1 MAGSLCGWIKSLP
14 DYRCGR
20 KTRHKQAS
28 VILLALLGI
37 LAGKMTYR
45 SIRRWAVRNQRSLR
59 LYIELNGGIPS
70 VSTFSRILGKLDPA
84 LFEMAF
90 IGWMADVI
98 NTNEKH
104 LAVDG
109 KAILAAT
116 SRVSGGSTPYV
127 LNAIETETK
136 LVVGV
141 RAIPEK
147 SCEQTQIPELL
158 NTMGISGSIVTIDAL
173 GTTPKIA
180 GTILK
185 LGGHFVLQVKKNQPE
200 LYKDIMYQFD
210 CLTVEKEEDVGAFE
224 KHYRDAYTK
233 HQTRVKNRDRQEYR
247 MMEAFTEAGEVRDFW
262 KKTSCL
268 GSIGRL
274 TQVRI
279 KKTRSQDGEDTTP
292 DLENFLKNESHGQKA
307 ASSGDEADTPVQR
320 IGLISDIPVNAEQL
334 SKYKRDHWLV
344 ENSLHYILDETY
356 LEDKSTIRRGMAVM
370 SVIRKIAYNII
381 RIIAQKTDRMKE
393 LFRVIYE
400 EVVGNWEIALEY
412 IFRPVAIS

>member
-1 MAGSLCGWIKSLP
+1 ML
-14 DYRCGR
+14 
-20 KTRHKQAS
+20 
-28 VILLALLGI
+28 VLLGI

-45 SIRRWAVRNQRSLR
+45 SIQRWAVRNQEKLKR
-59 LYIELNGGIPS
+59 YIGIDGGIPS
-70 VSTFSRILGKLDPA
+70 ISTFSRILGKLDPV

-98 NTNEKH
+98 NTDGKH
-104 LAVDG
+104 LAIDG

-127 LNAIETETK
+127 LNAIEMETK

-147 SCEQTQIPELL
+147 SGEQTQIPELL
-158 NTMGISGSIVTIDAL
+158 NTMGISGSIVTIDAI

-180 GTILK
+180 STILK

-210 CLTVEKEEDVGAFE
+210 DLSSEKEEDGKAFE
-224 KHYRDAYTK
+224 KHYRDIYTEY
-233 HQTRVKNRDRQEYR
+233 QSSAKNRDRQEYR
-247 MMEAFTEAGEVRDFW
+247 TMEAFTETKEVRNFW
-262 KKTSCL
+262 KKMICL

-274 TQVRI
+274 TQIRI
-279 KKTRSQDGEDTTP
+279 KKIRSPGGEDITP
-292 DLENFLKNESHGQKA
+292 ALEKFLRHGSSGQKT
-307 ASSGDEADTPVQR
+307 ASSEDEADAPVQR
-320 IGLISDIPVNAEQL
+320 TGLISDMPFDAEQL
-334 SKYKRDHWLV
+334 AKYKRDHWAV

-356 LEDKSTIRRGMAVM
+356 QEDKSTIRRGMAVM
-370 SVIRKIAYNII
+370 SVIRKTAYNII
-381 RIIAQKTDRMKE
+381 RIIAQKTGRMKE

-400 EVVGNWEIALEY
+400 EVAGNWEMAIKY
-412 IFRPVAIS
+412 IFQSVRID